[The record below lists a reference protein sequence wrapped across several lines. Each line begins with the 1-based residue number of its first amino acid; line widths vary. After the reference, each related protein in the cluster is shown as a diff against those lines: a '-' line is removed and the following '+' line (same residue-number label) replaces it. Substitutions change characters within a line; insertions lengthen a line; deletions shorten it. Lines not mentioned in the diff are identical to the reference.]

1 MIHSGD
7 NLEPS
12 VYIENF
18 SAPVTDNGQYA
29 CSILVGRNYLSYAL
43 SDADCS
49 LICLVKHYYFKD
61 KVIGKKDFHEILSD
75 PLLKNLTSIK
85 IAIDSMK
92 SVLVPD
98 NLFNEE
104 DKQSYF
110 EFLHDYSAEE
120 DLYIQRLNGNKS
132 SIFSIKKSTVSFL
145 ETLYENITFY
155 DATSCLLNTYP
166 SLLFNDEMHTF
177 FLNVKDDVASM
188 SVYFK
193 KELLFHHIYQ
203 DVSNADLSYHLARF
217 ISHHNLKIEKI
228 LILLLGET
236 SRLPDLHKELGKYYS
251 HVKFCGRIQ
260 HLQYPENLYAQPVH
274 AFFNLFSLVTCA

>member
-1 MIHSGD
+1 MIHSRN

-18 SAPVTDNGQYA
+18 NSPITDSGQLS

-49 LICLVKHYYFKD
+49 QIRLVKHYYFKD

-75 PLLKNLTSIK
+75 PLLKNIEHIK

-98 NLFNEE
+98 NLFIEE
-104 DKQSYF
+104 NKQNYF
-110 EFLHDYSAEE
+110 EFLHDYTAEE
-120 DLYIQRLNGNKS
+120 DLHVQQLNGNKT
-132 SIFSIKKSTVSFL
+132 SIYSIKKSTVSFL
-145 ETLYENITFY
+145 ETLYNQITFY

-166 SLLFNDEMHTF
+166 SLLFNDDMHTF
-177 FLNVKDDVASM
+177 FLNVKDDGASI

-203 DVSNADLSYHLARF
+203 DVSNVDLNYHIARF

-236 SRLPDLHKELGKYYS
+236 SRLPDIHKELSKYYS